1 VPGVVTGRQA
11 PERRRPR
18 VFTAE
23 QRARIHRDITLRIV
37 VGALGVIALVVFAL
51 LSPYFLTADNLEN
64 ILGDIALAG
73 VPAVAAT
80 YLLKSG
86 FVDLSIGG
94 TAAFAGIV
102 MASIA
107 PQTNIPVAVLLS
119 VAAGL
124 FIGLVNGLVVTVG
137 RVDSIITTFASM
149 ALLRGLAYLIPSG
162 LSVTVLGFRG
172 LGNAQVLPGI
182 TLPVLVFL
190 VVLAAAVLG
199 SRSALGRRSR
209 EIGVLPTA
217 ERLAV
222 ARDRWWIV
230 GLFVL
235 SAAAATLSGLI
246 RASQLGTGLPTA
258 ATGLEITVVTA
269 ALLGG
274 ARPSGARGSVL
285 GTVLALAVLSIVDN
299 GLSLANVT
307 SYFSQVLHAA
317 LLVVAL
323 VVSRPGRGHWMHR
336 TFRDQPPDLA
346 EKEK

>member
-1 VPGVVTGRQA
+1 VPGDMTD
-11 PERRRPR
+11 PR
-18 VFTAE
+18 TAE
-23 QRARIHRDITLRIV
+23 QRARIRRDILLRIV
-37 VGALGVIALVVFAL
+37 VGAVGVVAVVVFAL
-51 LSPYFLTADNLEN
+51 LSPYFLTGDNLAN
-64 ILGDIALAG
+64 ILGDVALAG

-80 YLLKSG
+80 FLLKSG

-102 MASIA
+102 LASVA
-107 PQTNIPVAVLLS
+107 PETNVAVAVVLS

-124 FIGLVNGLVVTVG
+124 LIGLINGLVVTIG

-182 TLPVLVFL
+182 TMPVLVFL
-190 VVLAAAVLG
+190 VTLAAGLFASGTVI
-199 SRSALGRRSR
+199 GRRSR
-209 EIGVLPTA
+209 EIGALPTA
-217 ERLAV
+217 DRLAV

-285 GTVLALAVLSIVDN
+285 GTVLALAVLSIIDN
-299 GLSLANVT
+299 GLSLENVT
-307 SYFSQVLHAA
+307 SYFSQVWHAA

-336 TFRDQPPDLA
+336 SVRGDSGGS
-346 EKEK
+346 